1 MYNPSAV
8 VLVILNKNLASSG
21 LPHVVSILSEHKAYC
36 FMDKTI
42 MICFIYHISKIQF
55 ILCVFHRG
63 SSADHSFREKIPT
76 SEKNIPTQHS
86 PKSPSAVNIFLGF
99 MSTNMLRGQI

>member
-8 VLVILNKNLASSG
+8 VLIILNKNLASSG

-36 FMDKTI
+36 FMVKTI

-76 SEKNIPTQHS
+76 SEKNTD
-86 PKSPSAVNIFLGF
+86 F
-99 MSTNMLRGQI
+99 RGHNTVPNHLQQLTYFWAL